1 MKKQQRTVRRLLY
14 RNGLT
19 NNEVDRLIA
28 VIGLRRTLDALD
40 RSAAPTTH
48 LLRNYLA
55 PFAPAGGAFFF
66 IPPIGTC
73 R

>member
-40 RSAAPTTH
+40 RISGPDHTFVA
-48 LLRNYLA
+48 
-55 PFAPAGGAFFF
+55 
-66 IPPIGTC
+66 
-73 R
+73 